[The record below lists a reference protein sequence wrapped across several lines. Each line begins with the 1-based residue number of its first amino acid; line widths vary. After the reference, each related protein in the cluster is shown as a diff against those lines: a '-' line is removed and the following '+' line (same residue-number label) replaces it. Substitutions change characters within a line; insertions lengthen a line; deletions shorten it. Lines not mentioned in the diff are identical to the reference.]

1 MPTYTHVTQKKISIQ
16 RTHTLV
22 RVSHKPNHRHTILCT
37 LSSRLASCKPKRPHH
52 EYYVNIK
59 GLVLIKTQLI
69 ILRKKKE
76 RRGRFMS
83 QQQFQLEGFDQG
95 QPQAGCNCLSPWRV
109 GYDGACNI
117 VFLHVQCNLMG
128 LLYNLHG
135 NIWSTPCGMEFHLHS
150 PVSPKH
156 IKIDKFPTPID
167 SLIPIVAFL
176 SVTSKVALSTFSSN

>member
-1 MPTYTHVTQKKISIQ
+1 MYSFFAISIMQ
-16 RTHTLV
+16 TKKATSWVLCKHKRT
-22 RVSHKPNHRHTILCT
+22 RVNKNTTNYL
-37 LSSRLASCKPKRPHH
+37 
-52 EYYVNIK
+52 E
-59 GLVLIKTQLI
+59 
-69 ILRKKKE
+69 KKKGKE
-76 RRGRFMS
+76 RGRFMS